1 MLIELTHPH
10 LVRGYELLEVGRTP
24 VSIEP
29 SSTAGPVHV
38 METLTGATLSSLI
51 ETEHP
56 DGMDPD
62 DVAMLG
68 LRLCSML
75 HYLHG
80 RGVLHLDLKPSN
92 IVFKA
97 GTAVLLDLSL
107 AQPPGRCA
115 AGIGM
120 HEHMAP

>member
-1 MLIELTHPH
+1 
-10 LVRGYELLEVGRTP
+10 VRGYELLEVGRTP

-29 SSTAGPVHV
+29 ASTAGQVLV
-38 METLTGATLSSLI
+38 VETLTGATLSSLI

-56 DGMDPD
+56 DGMDPG

-68 LRLCSML
+68 LHLCSIL

-80 RGVLHLDLKPSN
+80 RGVLRLDLKPSN
-92 IVFKA
+92 IVCEA
-97 GTAVLLDLSL
+97 GTAVVLDLSL
-107 AQPPGRCA
+107 APPPGRCA